1 MYIQFPKQIETCLK
15 ELNQKYEAVLTGGF
29 VRDALLRRPSKDY
42 DIATSATPEQV
53 KEVFKRYTTFDSG
66 IKHGT
71 VTVVIDLHP
80 IEITTY
86 RIESGYTD
94 SRHPDTI
101 EFTTDLKKDCMRRDF
116 TINAICLNDKHDILD
131 YFDGQ
136 KDLEDKI
143 IRCVG
148 NPKERFYE
156 DALRI
161 MRAIRFSA
169 TLGFE
174 IEPATKAAL
183 FEERQNLRI
192 TLQRHRVSS

>member
-94 SRHPDTI
+94 SSQY
-101 EFTTDLKKDCMRRDF
+101 
-116 TINAICLNDKHDILD
+116 A
-131 YFDGQ
+131 
-136 KDLEDKI
+136 
-143 IRCVG
+143 
-148 NPKERFYE
+148 
-156 DALRI
+156 
-161 MRAIRFSA
+161 
-169 TLGFE
+169 
-174 IEPATKAAL
+174 
-183 FEERQNLRI
+183 
-192 TLQRHRVSS
+192 